1 MLIIHSVEFVEIHFS
16 GSYNSVRLK
25 ETEGRNL
32 KNGGYIYGGGIKA
45 IPHNLAVDIK
55 RNKLVYLCLIF
66 ILAFFAIFSYAPMIG
81 VLMAFQRFS
90 PAKGFFGSKWI
101 GMQNFT
107 TFFSGPF
114 VGRLIRNTVAIGV
127 LDLVINF
134 PAPIIFALILNEI
147 HQKLIKK
154 TVQTISYMP
163 YFISSVVACGIVIN
177 FTEAGGVISNLV
189 AYITGT
195 AAENL
200 LNHSTLF
207 WLIYVLQNMWQGL
220 GYGSI
225 IYLSALSAIDQE
237 LYEAAYCDGAGRWKQ
252 TLHITLPGI
261 MPMVSMM
268 LIMRMGSVFAVGAD
282 KILLLY
288 SPANYKYSDVINTYV
303 YRMGMLSQDY
313 GLSTAVGLFNSLIG
327 TIMLLISNKI
337 SKKLSGTG
345 MF

>member
-1 MLIIHSVEFVEIHFS
+1 MKTGERKKKT
-16 GSYNSVRLK
+16 GKRAQ
-25 ETEGRNL
+25 
-32 KNGGYIYGGGIKA
+32 GYIYNGGIRA
-45 IPHNLAVDIK
+45 FPHNLLVDIR
-55 RNKLVYLCLIF
+55 RNKLIYVCLVF

-81 VLMAFQRFS
+81 ILMAFQRFS
-90 PAKGFFGSKWI
+90 PAKGFFKSKWI
-101 GMQNFT
+101 GMENFKV
-107 TFFSGPF
+107 FFTGPY

-147 HQKLIKK
+147 RQKAFKK

-177 FTEAGGVISNLV
+177 FTQAGGAISVLVGNL
-189 AYITGT
+189 TGGT
-195 AAENL
+195 SENL
-200 LNHSTLF
+200 LNKGTLF
-207 WLIYVLQNMWQGL
+207 WLIYVLQNMWQGI

-225 IYLSALSAIDQE
+225 IYLSSLSSIDQE

-252 TLHITLPGI
+252 TLHITIPSIL
-261 MPMVSMM
+261 PMVSMM
-268 LIMRMGSVFAVGAD
+268 LIMRMGGVFSVGAD

-288 SPANYKYSDVINTYV
+288 GPANYKFSDVINTYV
-303 YRMGMLSQDY
+303 YRMGMLNQDY
-313 GLSTAVGLFNSLIG
+313 GLSTAVGLFNSAIGTLMLIG
-327 TIMLLISNKI
+327 TNKI